1 MANLTVVIPDD
12 VLEAARILAI
22 RQETSVIQIV
32 REYLEAVVKVDVRR
46 VGARE
51 RLASLALRYE
61 AGTFL
66 RDEV

>member
-1 MANLTVVIPDD
+1 
-12 VLEAARILAI
+12 
-22 RQETSVIQIV
+22 VIQIV

>member
-1 MANLTVVIPDD
+1 M
-12 VLEAARILAI
+12 
-22 RQETSVIQIV
+22 IQIV

-51 RLASLALRYE
+51 RLASSALRYE